1 MKKHIFLLSF
11 FNAASLSLSSSESSD
26 MNEPLC
32 VPDRDDW
39 EPDREDWETGPLL
52 TRCFTPSF
60 MTSFQ
65 LLLLRAL
72 G

>member
-1 MKKHIFLLSF
+1 MMKHTFLVCF
-11 FNAASLSLSSSESSD
+11 FIAASLSLSSSESSD
-26 MNEPLC
+26 ANEPLS

-39 EPDREDWETGPLL
+39 EPGPLP

-60 MTSFQ
+60 ATSFQ
-65 LLLLRAL
+65 LPLLRAL